1 MLVALLPT
9 QLVKMSTKR
18 KGKEGQARVDLL
30 HKKSVERV
38 WVSALCWWS
47 CCTLKTARHGSD
59 AMEI

>member
-1 MLVALLPT
+1 
-9 QLVKMSTKR
+9 
-18 KGKEGQARVDLL
+18 
-30 HKKSVERV
+30 VERV